1 MDVPGIPAINA
12 NRESKRVR
20 RRRSYKFLGNLM
32 LLDFHCFY
40 SVYLTIMFKFS
51 ETLKINLTKLL
62 IYNIFIQ
69 AGSWLQQLSANKD
82 TY

>member
-1 MDVPGIPAINA
+1 MDVPGIPAINH
-12 NRESKRVR
+12 ESKRVR
-20 RRRSYKFLGNLM
+20 RRKSKKFLGNLM

>member
-1 MDVPGIPAINA
+1 MDVPGIPAING
-12 NRESKRVR
+12 NRESKRVSR
-20 RRRSYKFLGNLM
+20 RKSYKFLGNLM